1 MAIHTT
7 RTIDEGDGK
16 GIKIR
21 REERK
26 QEEKEKEGHN
36 ARFNLSTSKVLS
48 ASYSPATNTLGTAR

>member
-7 RTIDEGDGK
+7 RKIEEDDGK

-26 QEEKEKEGHN
+26 QE
-36 ARFNLSTSKVLS
+36 
-48 ASYSPATNTLGTAR
+48 